1 MYYDLI
7 DELIEETFDLP
18 IIKMADLQLP
28 VLIVRHAVQDPSRRR
43 RRSWRRN
50 SLARQIDRKR
60 ELGRTVRS
68 WADRQE
74 GLSLMVYL

>member
-1 MYYDLI
+1 MIHVSMVAIYMYYDVI

-28 VLIVRHAVQDPSRRR
+28 VLIVRHAMQDPSRRR
-43 RRSWRRN
+43 RRRRSRRRN

-68 WADRQE
+68 
-74 GLSLMVYL
+74 

>member
-43 RRSWRRN
+43 RRS
-50 SLARQIDRKR
+50 
-60 ELGRTVRS
+60 
-68 WADRQE
+68 
-74 GLSLMVYL
+74 